1 MPQVVGDLGRQRQ
14 VGDDLL
20 FGHVDDQARPFLE
33 LRAIGLHDIGNRD
46 LDQRVDRDVDGGPQI
61 DAELGE
67 VEGSLERL
75 CQRLLGQGDEVRFRC
90 ARQECAGHEHAAVRV
105 PGTGERFDA
114 DELLLAQIDLRLIP
128 ELDPAVAQRLIE
140 SDAAG
145 SRRRMAEL
153 ASPAIFS
160 GWCRSRTAFSAPAAF
175 SSRCC
180 SPMLFTCSSTAEPRA
195 LMSCT

>member
-1 MPQVVGDLGRQRQ
+1 MPQVAGDLGGQRQ

-75 CQRLLGQGDEVRFRC
+75 CQRLLGQGDDVRFRC
-90 ARQECAGHEHAAVRV
+90 ARQECAGQTPPCGWRARANAST
-105 PGTGERFDA
+105 PTSCF
-114 DELLLAQIDLRLIP
+114 LR
-128 ELDPAVAQRLIE
+128 R
-140 SDAAG
+140 S
-145 SRRRMAEL
+145 
-153 ASPAIFS
+153 IF
-160 GWCRSRTAFSAPAAF
+160 G
-175 SSRCC
+175 
-180 SPMLFTCSSTAEPRA
+180 
-195 LMSCT
+195 

>member
-1 MPQVVGDLGRQRQ
+1 MPQVAGDLGGQRQ

-33 LRAIGLHDIGNRD
+33 LRAIGLHDIGDRD

-75 CQRLLGQGDEVRFRC
+75 CQRLLGQGDDVRFRC

-105 PGTGERFDA
+105 AGTGERFDA
-114 DELLLAQIDLRLIP
+114 DELLLAQINLRLIP

-140 SDAAG
+140 SDAAS
-145 SRRRMAEL
+145 SRRRMAESQVL
-153 ASPAIFS
+153 QYFQDGAGLERLFQHRQHFQAGAARRCSSHARAR
-160 GWCRSRTAFSAPAAF
+160 RSRGRS
-175 SSRCC
+175 
-180 SPMLFTCSSTAEPRA
+180 
-195 LMSCT
+195 